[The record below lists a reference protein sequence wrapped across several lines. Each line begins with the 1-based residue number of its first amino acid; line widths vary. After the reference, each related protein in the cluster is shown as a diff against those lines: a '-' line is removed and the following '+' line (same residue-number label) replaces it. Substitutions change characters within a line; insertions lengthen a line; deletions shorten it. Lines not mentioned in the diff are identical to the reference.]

1 MNDDVDRENG
11 APVGKDGLG
20 AAAPTIDIYDA
31 LEHLASLGTA
41 PLDGCTALGVGYE
54 DAFDRLERMYLEE
67 GFARGRSAEKFV
79 IGPFGSGK
87 THFLRQLMEATRA
100 RMCVTAEVALSKDVD
115 FTRTLMVYTEVVRG
129 IRAPESTSTGVRA
142 LLRSALARVRG
153 QAPAGRIAVFTR
165 AWIDG
170 IGVAD
175 YPLPAFGRVV
185 RRALDAL
192 DSGDDADFEVACRW
206 LEGEVADRA
215 LAARL
220 DVSLVQRAD
229 ENLHGRRALLSLFR
243 FVRAAGYHGTVVTFD
258 EAEQGLGVDRKK
270 MNRILSMLQ
279 SQINAIADLR
289 DGSAL
294 IVYAL
299 TPNLADEMEG
309 FAALQQRV
317 ADPAPGDMGFFDG
330 NTRAVRIDL
339 RRRPDPNP
347 VHELAAIGTRLCD
360 LLYAAYGNRLAA
372 PQEEAYAAIRQVA
385 AVVDLNDAS
394 SSSRRTMVKATSAL
408 LLNLYDTGMLDP
420 EMVAR
425 VAGEGAA

>member
-1 MNDDVDRENG
+1 MHMDNG
-11 APVGKDGLG
+11 EDAQRSAVP
-20 AAAPTIDIYDA
+20 DIYGM
-31 LEHLASLGTA
+31 LEHLSSFGTA
-41 PLDGCTALGVGYE
+41 PPDGCTAFGVGYE
-54 DAFDRLERMYLEE
+54 DAFERLKRVYLVD
-67 GFARGRSAEKFV
+67 GFGRGRSAEKFV

-87 THFLRQLMEATRA
+87 THFLRQLMETARA
-100 RMCVTAEVALSKDVD
+100 QMCVTAEVALSKDVD
-115 FTRTLMVYTEVVRG
+115 FTRTLMVYAEVARQ
-129 IRAPESTSTGVRA
+129 IRAPDGTTTGIRP
-142 LLRSALARVRG
+142 LLRAALARVRDR
-153 QAPAGRIAVFTR
+153 APAGRKAVFTR

-170 IGVAD
+170 IAVGD

-192 DSGDDADFEVACRW
+192 DSDADADFEAASRW

-220 DVSLVQRAD
+220 EVSTVQRVD

-243 FVRAAGYHGTVVTFD
+243 FVRAAGYRGTVVTFD

-279 SQINAIADLR
+279 SQINAVADLR

-317 ADPAPGDMGFFDG
+317 ADPAPGMGFFAG

-339 RRRPDPNP
+339 ALRSGLSQ
-347 VHELAAIGTRLCD
+347 HLEAIGIRLCD
-360 LLYAAYGNRLAA
+360 LLYDTYGDQLAVSRD
-372 PQEEAYAAIRQVA
+372 EAYAEIRHVA
-385 AVVDLNDAS
+385 AIVDENEAS

-408 LLNLYDTGMLDP
+408 LLKLYETDTLDS
-420 EMVAR
+420 EIATRIAGAGVA
-425 VAGEGAA
+425 

>member
-1 MNDDVDRENG
+1 MRVDDG
-11 APVGKDGLG
+11 ADGEDNAPTGEGRKG
-20 AAAPTIDIYDA
+20 AAAPTIDIYGV

-54 DAFDRLERMYLEE
+54 DAFARLERMYLEQ

-87 THFLRQLMEATRA
+87 THFLRQLMEAARA

-129 IRAPESTSTGVRA
+129 IRAPESASTGIRT
-142 LLRSALARVRG
+142 LLRSALARVRN
-153 QAPAGRIAVFTR
+153 QAPAGRMAVFTR

-170 IGVAD
+170 IAAAD

-185 RRALDAL
+185 RRALDAH
-192 DSGDDADFEVACRW
+192 DSDDDADFEAACRW
-206 LEGEVADRA
+206 LDGEVADRA

-229 ENLHGRRALLSLFR
+229 ENLHGKRALLSLFR
-243 FVRAAGYHGTVVTFD
+243 FVRAAGYHGTVITFD

-279 SQINAIADLR
+279 SQINAVADLR

-299 TPNLADEMEG
+299 TPNLANEMEQ

-317 ADPAPGDMGFFDG
+317 ADPAPGMGFFDG

-339 RRRPDPNP
+339 TLRPDP

-360 LLYAAYGNRLAA
+360 LLYAVYGDRLAA
-372 PQEEAYAAIRQVA
+372 SLEEAYAAIWHVA
-385 AVVDLNDAS
+385 AAVDLNDAS

-408 LLNLYDTGMLDP
+408 LLNLYDTGTLDP
-420 EMVAR
+420 AMVAR
-425 VAGEGAA
+425 VIEQGDA

>member
-1 MNDDVDRENG
+1 MTRIDDG
-11 APVGKDGLG
+11 AGGEGRAGV
-20 AAAPTIDIYDA
+20 AAPAIDIYRA

-87 THFLRQLMEATRA
+87 THFLRQLMEAARA
-100 RMCVTAEVALSKDVD
+100 RTCVTAEVTLSKDVD
-115 FTRTLMVYTEVVRG
+115 FTRTLMVYTEIARG
-129 IRAPESTSTGVRA
+129 IRAPESVSTGIRA
-142 LLRSALARVRG
+142 LLRSAFARVCA
-153 QAPAGRIAVFTR
+153 QAPEGRVALFTR

-170 IGVAD
+170 IAAAE

-192 DSGDDADFEVACRW
+192 DSGDDADFEVAGRW
-206 LEGEVADRA
+206 LDGEVTDRT
-215 LAARL
+215 LASRL
-220 DVSLVQRAD
+220 DVSTVQRAD
-229 ENLHGRRALLSLFR
+229 ENLHGKRALLSLFC

-270 MNRILSMLQ
+270 INRILSMLQ

-299 TPNLADEMEG
+299 TPDLIGEMER

-317 ADPAPGDMGFFDG
+317 ADPARGMGFFDG

-339 RRRPDPNP
+339 TLRPDPL
-347 VHELAAIGTRLCD
+347 HDLEAIGVRLCD
-360 LLYAAYGNRLAA
+360 LLYAAYGDRLAA
-372 PQEEAYAAIRQVA
+372 PLEEAYAAIRQVA
-385 AVVDLNDAS
+385 AAVYETDAS
-394 SSSRRTMVKATSAL
+394 SSSRRTMVKQTSAL

-420 EMVAR
+420 AMVAR
-425 VAGEGAA
+425 VIGQGDA